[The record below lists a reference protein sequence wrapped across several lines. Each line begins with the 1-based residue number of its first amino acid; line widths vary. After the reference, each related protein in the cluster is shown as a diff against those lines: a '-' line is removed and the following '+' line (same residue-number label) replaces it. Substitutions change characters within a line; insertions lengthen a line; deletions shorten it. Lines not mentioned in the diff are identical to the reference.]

1 MVVIRAEEIMA
12 RWRHHGDQSDKLL
25 EVDLQ
30 VSVLVQVCKQ
40 LIQSLFLLD
49 ILKRDKNSQL
59 WRVICVWL
67 EFESGYWVKNVL

>member
-1 MVVIRAEEIMA
+1 MSLTVVIRAEEIMA
-12 RWRHHGDQSDKLL
+12 RWCHHGDQSDKLL

-49 ILKRDKNSQL
+49 ILKRQEQST
-59 WRVICVWL
+59 
-67 EFESGYWVKNVL
+67 VKSNLCLIKT